1 MYLLESNGIITF
13 LYKGNV
19 EGSGLVVGWFF
30 TSGWILFYLRDKMS
44 QHTRGRGSS
53 KRRNNYSVNTSQNL
67 GGKSDMGQIS
77 QVIQSRNP
85 GPEDGSRYGLG
96 CVPENIVSHSSIYNT
111 QQRERIS
118 TVNSVNIML
127 PRLSPAKIQQK
138 VIIKTNVY
146 PLEITD
152 RIIYRYDVVIEACS
166 ERPHTANAARV
177 DLRRGRQ
184 DPYRAKKCM
193 RLIDMALQR
202 YQQLREFAYAYDSS
216 STLFTNQSLDLKE
229 VSEIT
234 MSSNNFQELREMFGS
249 SVTISIKINECRE
262 FAHTFH
268 TTDFGSSITSNIL
281 AQDHSLRQFYEILTN
296 QHGLRSGLYFSFGF
310 GRLYKEKSDNIKLKD
325 GIKLLMGA
333 DKSIRFIEGNQ
344 STGLVPA
351 LVLDGKKTPFYIEET
366 LKNFA
371 AEIYRPGV
379 PNPSIPY
386 LNGKEFECFMRY
398 VGPTIKNLRLLRA
411 NNTKTFVASGLST
424 RPVKD
429 LRNGRMSLIEAYE
442 RLGIN
447 IRPDLPAVV
456 LNSRFGSTFFPL
468 EVLRVSP
475 IQKVPNSKLQANQ
488 KQAIMKNAVI
498 PPKLRHKEIERH
510 MEALNLSGSKFNPI
524 LAAFGVRISKNPMEV
539 EANRRMPPQI
549 YYNPKCILNVEP
561 NKASW
566 NSGNNQFAAPAKI
579 DNFHLF
585 YDEECDEKAM
595 TNFFHS
601 ICNAAMKR
609 GINFKAKL
617 KKKVCLNEL
626 EANIKKINMEFS
638 GKTNF
643 LMYVG
648 NQQRAHDQLKLY
660 EAFYQVIT
668 QHVKY
673 STVTDKTNSLE
684 NIVNKMNVKNFGHNY
699 RTVPENYAIKR
710 WLSSGNTL
718 VIGYDV
724 CHPEA
729 QSAVERR
736 LNIIFTQPS
745 VIGFSFNAAKDPET
759 FIGDY
764 AFHEPK
770 QEQVTSYILECRIFH
785 ILKLFHEMRRN
796 LPTLIVITRDG
807 VSEGQ
812 YKMVM
817 VDELEAIRS
826 GIQNYA
832 DFSKQKEYKPKIV
845 LLIVVKRH
853 NKRFFIE
860 REKGIIENCSP
871 GTVIDHTVTRV
882 DATEIFMQSHKVIK
896 GTGKMPAYTLLVN
909 EANMK
914 MDELQAFINALCY
927 NHQIIT
933 SAVSLPEP
941 VFQADEWAKRGR
953 NNFRAMYE
961 NKFDKLP
968 RKRNGK
974 VDWDERSAFQN
985 DMKLCILPEKTNQ
998 INAKYC
1004 GQYSFYATIIIYL
1017 LNGNRKRAVI
1027 ETCFCAD
1034 SVDEE
1039 ESKELDISLLSSL
1052 SAIKINCIPRI
1063 LAGNDVL
1070 GCAKTGTGKT
1080 LAFALP
1086 ILHELTLDPYGICAL
1101 VLTPTRELAIQIGDQ
1116 FAALGAPVNLK
1127 IGIIVGGKDRVAQG
1141 NGLTRRPHIVVATPG
1156 RLADHLESDSENTR
1170 KLFEKLRFLVL
1181 DEADRLL
1188 DGQYSVELKTILNL
1202 MPKQRQTLLFSAT
1215 ITSALSQLHQVAV
1228 KKPYFFE
1235 DKSEIATVDKLEQ
1248 KYVLTPCAVKD
1259 AYLVYVVKNFH
1270 EKYPDSLILIFSHTC
1285 RECQA
1290 LAIMFHGLG
1299 FQVGS
1304 LHSQISQQERMSSL
1318 TKFRSGHIKI
1328 LICTDV
1334 ASRGLDIP
1342 HVNLVVNHNVPQNPK
1357 TYIHRVGR
1365 SARAGRFGCALIF
1378 VTQYDIFLLQE
1389 IEKIIRKKLDKLV
1402 VNDKK
1407 VTQYVTQVLVTKRE
1421 AEIKLD
1427 QQNFGERKTINK
1439 RKEMLIAGLDP
1450 DEVERTLKMQREQ
1463 RKQAGKKRREQLD
1476 KIINK
1481 QKLKKERKKVKITK

>member
-1 MYLLESNGIITF
+1 
-13 LYKGNV
+13 
-19 EGSGLVVGWFF
+19 
-30 TSGWILFYLRDKMS
+30 MS

-96 CVPENIVSHSSIYNT
+96 CVPENIASHSSIYNT

-166 ERPHTANAARV
+166 ERPHTANAARP
-177 DLRRGRQ
+177 LSSQ
-184 DPYRAKKCM
+184 KCM

-398 VGPTIKNLRLLRA
+398 VGPTIKSRVLDFNIREMSENYSLLIFTQISTKNYLCLKCTFLLPDLRLLRA

-456 LNSRFGSTFFPL
+456 LNSRFGSTFFRLKFYAFPYS
-468 EVLRVSP
+468 ES
-475 IQKVPNSKLQANQ
+475 SKFKTSSKPEASHNESEIL
-488 KQAIMKNAVI
+488 IGFERFSSFSSLFILVEINAVI

-595 TNFFHS
+595 TWKFLPFNLQ
-601 ICNAAMKR
+601 CCDEKR
-609 GINFKAKL
+609 YKFQSKTQ
-617 KKKVCLNEL
+617 E
-626 EANIKKINMEFS
+626 ER
-638 GKTNF
+638 KTNF

-648 NQQRAHDQLKLY
+648 NQRRAHDQLKLY

-853 NKRFFIE
+853 NKRFLLK
-860 REKGIIENCSP
+860 EK
-871 GTVIDHTVTRV
+871 
-882 DATEIFMQSHKVIK
+882 K

-941 VFQADEWAKRGR
+941 VFQADEWAKG
-953 NNFRAMYE
+953 
-961 NKFDKLP
+961 DVIIL
-968 RKRNGK
+968 G
-974 VDWDERSAFQN
+974 
-985 DMKLCILPEKTNQ
+985 LCR
-998 INAKYC
+998 
-1004 GQYSFYATIIIYL
+1004 
-1017 LNGNRKRAVI
+1017 NRKRAVI

-1052 SAIKINCIPRI
+1052 SAIKEDNVSKRTTFSKLGLSKWLCYQLRQLAIINPTPVQINCIPRI

-1141 NGLTRRPHIVVATPG
+1141 NGLARRPHIVVATPG

-1188 DGQYSVELKTILNL
+1188 DGQYSVETVVLSSSLKHQNEDDRIVAKDFSSFKLNSLQLKTILNL

-1215 ITSALSQLHQVAV
+1215 ITSALSGCQKTVL
-1228 KKPYFFE
+1228 FE

-1259 AYLVYVVKNFH
+1259 AYL
-1270 EKYPDSLILIFSHTC
+1270 
-1285 RECQA
+1285 
-1290 LAIMFHGLG
+1290 
-1299 FQVGS
+1299 VGS

-1342 HVNLVVNHNVPQNPK
+1342 HVDFYSVNLVVNHNVPQNPK

-1378 VTQYDIFLLQE
+1378 
-1389 IEKIIRKKLDKLV
+1389 
-1402 VNDKK
+1402 

-1481 QKLKKERKKVKITK
+1481 QKLKKERKS